1 MPWRF
6 GIGYPYARRINFFLF
21 LFRLRTEKGKHFSAW
36 RSGIPYLNTIFNKIR
51 KTANKI
57 PKTSDKQVIELHKAM
72 KLLHTECCFLKYI
85 FRDETM
91 KGDAYYAYRCL

>member
-1 MPWRF
+1 MK
-6 GIGYPYARRINFFLF
+6 
-21 LFRLRTEKGKHFSAW
+21 RLRF
-36 RSGIPYLNTIFNKIR
+36 TIFHKIR

-57 PKTSDKQVIELHKAM
+57 PKRADKQVIELHRAM
-72 KLLHTECCFLKYI
+72 KSQNKIIAVKCGFLKYI